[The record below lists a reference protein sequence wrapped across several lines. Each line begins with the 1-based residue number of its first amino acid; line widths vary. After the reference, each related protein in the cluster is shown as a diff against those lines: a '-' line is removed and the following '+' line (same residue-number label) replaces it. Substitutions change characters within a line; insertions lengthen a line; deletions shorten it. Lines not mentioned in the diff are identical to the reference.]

1 MCIAEL
7 PRPPPAGHAA
17 RDTCAC
23 PSAISTVSRVT
34 LGRSLVVKQCWAA
47 QWAVAG
53 QNSTEG
59 GGRWQKERAERDG
72 RGGPNNNSYVNFQKG
87 MHMLRHATRGMQAMD
102 GDELVLRR
110 TSGTG
115 PAHDWRPAQLRWH
128 ARGGA
133 CYALQ
138 QCCSGGSQAAHACVL
153 CVLCLLRLLVLGG
166 RQRAQQVVKAVP
178 VVRERLLLCSR
189 GSGSSMVATLATT
202 AERDV
207 SSLEAQRTA
216 VVQRPQLGQPAL
228 PSRRG
233 MSAAGLTAGT
243 RAQHGLQRAA
253 EGRATS
259 QCKFLQRNSPPGCA
273 INPSSPPASRR
284 TWAYG
289 PAAHCLLPALLR
301 HLHIHEE
308 KWTGRF
314 HSHARR

>member
-1 MCIAEL
+1 
-7 PRPPPAGHAA
+7 
-17 RDTCAC
+17 
-23 PSAISTVSRVT
+23 
-34 LGRSLVVKQCWAA
+34 
-47 QWAVAG
+47 
-53 QNSTEG
+53 
-59 GGRWQKERAERDG
+59 
-72 RGGPNNNSYVNFQKG
+72 
-87 MHMLRHATRGMQAMD
+87 MLRHATRGMQAMD
-102 GDELVLRR
+102 GDELILRR

-138 QCCSGGSQAAHACVL
+138 QCCSGGSQAAHACLLCVL
-153 CVLCLLRLLVLGG
+153 CLLCLLRLLVLGG
-166 RQRAQQVVKAVP
+166 RQRAQQVVEAVP

-259 QCKFLQRNSPPGCA
+259 QSVFPQRDIPPGCA
-273 INPSSPPASRR
+273 IPPSCSANLETHLGSSAGCSLPAARPPAS
-284 TWAYG
+284 
-289 PAAHCLLPALLR
+289 PAH
-301 HLHIHEE
+301 
-308 KWTGRF
+308 T
-314 HSHARR
+314 